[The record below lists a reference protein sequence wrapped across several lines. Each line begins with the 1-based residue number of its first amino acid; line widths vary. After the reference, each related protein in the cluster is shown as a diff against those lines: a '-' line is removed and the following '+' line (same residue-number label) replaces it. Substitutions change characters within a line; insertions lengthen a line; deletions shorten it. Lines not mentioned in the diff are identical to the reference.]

1 MAGVGRIADE
11 LAAHIRDRVLTGSL
25 HPGAPLPEAALAT
38 EYDVARPTARTAID
52 LLVSEGLLVRKPH
65 LPPQVRVVD
74 VSEISEIL
82 RLLEVSEELALT
94 AIFEHDADPRPL
106 RKARKEST
114 YTLLQTLVDSSG
126 SARLSDL
133 HLRCTYELL
142 LASNNLPLAPSAST
156 DPARDLVSAV
166 STFDNGGALDALSQI
181 QLARRQAF
189 VAAIAE
195 TARA

>member
-25 HPGAPLPEAALAT
+25 HPGVPLPEAALAA

-52 LLVSEGLLVRKPH
+52 LLVAEGLLVRKPH

-74 VSEISEIL
+74 ASEVAEIL

-114 YTLLQTLVDSSG
+114 YTLLQILVDSSG
-126 SARLSDL
+126 SPRLSDL

-142 LASNNLPLAPSAST
+142 LASNNLPLSPSVST
-156 DPARDLVSAV
+156 DPAGDLVSAV
-166 STFDNGGALDALSQI
+166 STFDNHGATAALTQI
-181 QLARRQAF
+181 QQARREAF
-189 VAAIAE
+189 TAAIAQ
-195 TARA
+195 TAQA